1 MVMYMRRKCFPQE
14 DRTWRNRP
22 CRLSRHGLSRRHSAA
37 ESRFQ
42 WMRNSSF
49 TFPRDEECA
58 ALSDGYIE
66 GTERRADGERALR
79 KLLTGAGLASK
90 NQDEDS
96 EGWR

>member
-1 MVMYMRRKCFPQE
+1 
-14 DRTWRNRP
+14 
-22 CRLSRHGLSRRHSAA
+22 
-37 ESRFQ
+37 
-42 WMRNSSF
+42 MRNSSF

-79 KLLTGAGLASK
+79 KLLAGAGLASK